1 MPRRSRRSNARRLG
15 ALTCLTMTAV
25 LMSLDVPGALA
36 GEGGS
41 ERPGIDV
48 VQVEGLLDPP
58 NASLV
63 RSSIREA
70 DDQGSTMVVL
80 QIDSGGAVD
89 VDVDELV
96 RVIRSSDVPVV
107 AWVGPSG
114 SDAKGATALLVEAAH
129 VASVSSGSGIGPAA
143 PLRLDHPNDPTATAV
158 ANELAALAAVS
169 GRDPAG
175 AREVARDRLS
185 GDAATRAG
193 AVNVVEPTLGELI
206 VSLDGRVVVT
216 AAGPEVLRTATVVGE
231 GRDRRRQPNQD
242 IRFDRLPLDGQ
253 VLHTLISPSI
263 AYLLFVAG
271 LALIV
276 FEFYTAAIGLAGLT
290 GAVCLVGAC
299 IGLSHLPVTWWAL
312 GLLMLAILGY
322 AIDVQAG
329 RTAAWTGIGTAALVA
344 GSLTLY
350 GGSSRLNPPWWV
362 LVLVIVGTVLF
373 MLGAMPTVIRSRFS
387 TPTVGRE
394 GMIGEMGAAE
404 VDVAPDG
411 VVVIRGAR
419 WRARTNR
426 ATPVTAGDAVRVVAV
441 DGLVLEVEPESG
453 GARDYRDGRGR
464 RRKEEPAGNGPAEN
478 DRSENDRA

>member
-1 MPRRSRRSNARRLG
+1 MARRLRRSTARRCG
-15 ALTCLTMTAV
+15 AVACLGVAALLTVGTAA
-25 LMSLDVPGALA
+25 SDARAGDDDAGLA
-36 GEGGS
+36 
-41 ERPGIDV
+41 GIDV

-63 RSSIREA
+63 RSSIRDANER
-70 DDQGSTMVVL
+70 DSTMVVL

-89 VDVDELV
+89 VDVAELARLV
-96 RVIRSSDVPVV
+96 RASEVPIV

-114 SDAKGATALLVEAAH
+114 SDARGATALLVEAAH

-143 PLRLDHPNDPTATAV
+143 PLRLDEPGHPTSAQVVDD
-158 ANELAALAAVS
+158 LAALAEAT
-169 GRDPAG
+169 GRRPEG
-175 AREVARDRLS
+175 ARELADNRLS
-185 GDAATRAG
+185 GDDALEVG
-193 AVNVVEPTLGELI
+193 AVNAVEPTLGELI
-206 VSLDGRVVVT
+206 VSLDGRVVTT
-216 AAGPEVLRTATVVGE
+216 AAGPRLLRTATVVGE
-231 GRDRRRQPNQD
+231 GLDRRRQPNQD

-276 FEFYTAAIGLAGLT
+276 FEFYTAAIGLAGLA
-290 GAVCLVGAC
+290 GAVCVVGAC

-312 GLLMLAILGY
+312 GLLMVAILGY

-329 RTAAWTGIGTAALVA
+329 RTGAWTVIGTAALIA

-350 GGSSRLNPPWWV
+350 GGSSRLDPPWWM
-362 LVLVIVGTVLF
+362 LALVIVGTALF

-387 TPTVGRE
+387 APTVGRE
-394 GMIGEMGAAE
+394 GMVGEMGEAE

-411 VVVIRGAR
+411 VVVIRGSR

-426 ATPVTAGDAVRVVAV
+426 ATPVTAGGAVRVVAV
-441 DGLVLEVEPESG
+441 DGLVLEVEPEEG
-453 GARDYRDGRGR
+453 GARDHREGRGR
-464 RRKEEPAGNGPAEN
+464 KRR
-478 DRSENDRA
+478 

>member
-1 MPRRSRRSNARRLG
+1 MARRLRRS
-15 ALTCLTMTAV
+15 TV
-25 LMSLDVPGALA
+25 RRFGALA
-36 GEGGS
+36 CLTLAALLAAGVVARDAPAGENQSGLA
-41 ERPGIDV
+41 GIDV
-48 VQVEGLLDPP
+48 VQLEGLLDPP

-63 RSSIREA
+63 RSSIRDANER
-70 DDQGSTMVVL
+70 DSTMVVL

-89 VDVDELV
+89 VDVAELV
-96 RVIRSSDVPVV
+96 RAVRESGVPIV

-114 SDAKGATALLVEAAH
+114 SDAKGAAALLVGSAH

-143 PLRLDHPNDPTATAV
+143 PLRLDEPGHPTSAQV
-158 ANELAALAAVS
+158 ADDLAALAAAT
-169 GRDPAG
+169 GRSADG
-175 AREVARDRLS
+175 ARGLADRRLS
-185 GDAATRAG
+185 GDDALEVG
-193 AVNVVEPTLGELI
+193 AVNTVEPTLGELI
-206 VSLDGRVVVT
+206 VSLDGRVVTT
-216 AAGPEVLRTATVVGE
+216 ASGPRLLRTATVVGE
-231 GRDRRRQPNQD
+231 GLDRRRQPNQD

-253 VLHTLISPSI
+253 VLHTLISPSV

-276 FEFYTAAIGLAGLT
+276 FEFYTVAIGLAGLT

-329 RTAAWTGIGTAALVA
+329 RTGAWTVIGTAALVA
-344 GSLTLY
+344 GSLALY

-362 LVLVIVGTVLF
+362 LVLVIVGTALF
-373 MLGAMPTVIRSRFS
+373 MLWAMPTVIRSRFS

-394 GMIGEMGAAE
+394 GMVGEMGEAE

-411 VVVIRGAR
+411 VVMIRGSR

-426 ATPVTAGDAVRVVAV
+426 ATPVTAGDPVRVVAV
-441 DGLVLEVEPESG
+441 DGLVLEVEPEEG
-453 GARDYRDGRGR
+453 GARDHREGR
-464 RRKEEPAGNGPAEN
+464 RRK
-478 DRSENDRA
+478 RH